1 MPLSL
6 ISRARSALAFI
17 TGWFR
22 SRDRDARLAE
32 EIRFHMDMA
41 AEKNRRL
48 GMATDEA
55 ARVAAVTFGGRE
67 QWREASRDEY
77 RSRPLDDLAQD
88 LRYAAR
94 TLRAAPAFTIA
105 AVLTLAI
112 GIGGNTA
119 IFSAVDGVM
128 LKPLPFSNEDR
139 LVRLYENDRVKGRM
153 RDEVAPGNFADW
165 RARATA
171 FAALA
176 TVEPYGFRLSGK
188 EGTEEIRNWNVTQ
201 DFFTVLDAKPLL
213 GRLFQRSDF
222 VQGAVPQAIILT
234 YASWQKRFGAD
245 PAIVGQHL
253 TLAGGQTTIVGVL
266 PRDFSYLETRTPQEF
281 YAPKVLDSIELRLR
295 YSGWYN
301 AVGRLKPGV
310 SVDQA
315 GADMNRVAAQLA
327 REYPKSNGNLGV
339 TVVPLRD
346 GIVGNSSRALVLSL
360 FAVGLVLLIACSN
373 VANLMLARTNRRG
386 REFAVRAALGA
397 GRWRIVRQVLTES
410 LLIAVLGGMSGIAL
424 AYWGVG
430 FIRAAS
436 PYQIPRV
443 DEVSVDSR
451 AFVFALV
458 TVVATTILFG
468 LVPAFRAAEPSA
480 GDELKAGGRSVGTGR
495 QHRLRSA
502 LVTAEVSLAIV
513 LLVSAGLLVRSFAS
527 LMSVDRGFR
536 SDHVLGALMF
546 TWEHAQTPAARR
558 EVVDRLVD
566 RARSLPGVI
575 AAGVTSSP
583 PLTGAVGLERG
594 PFTIPG
600 HPVPTGQEPSA
611 HVTSMTPGAL
621 DVLRMIVVR
630 GRAITAQDDSASAPV
645 VLINETMARRYWP
658 GENPIGRTV
667 KVGFYSAAIER
678 QVVGVVADTKQSA
691 LDAPAE
697 ATIYLPN
704 AQAPT
709 GSIWLVMH
717 TAIEPSAL
725 AHDVKRIVNEI
736 DPSIPVAGTPAF
748 DELVDDSLKPRR
760 FTLVLFVSF
769 AAAALV
775 LAMVGVYGVLSHG
788 TAERARE
795 FGVRI
800 ALGAQ
805 PAGHRTHGDAARA
818 RVGML
823 RYRRGHGGLSGCNT
837 SAQRTVVFNPAVR
850 RRHIRGGQRDHARD
864 GHGRVLR
871 PGPAGHSGGSA
882 RGAARGI
889 AARFVSRPGEGPAF
903 ATLCSRLD

>member
-1 MPLSL
+1 MPLSFL
-6 ISRARSALAFI
+6 SRIRSALGLI

-22 SRDRDARLAE
+22 SSDRDERLAE

-41 AEKNRRL
+41 AERNRQR
-48 GMATDEA
+48 GMTTDDA
-55 ARVAAVTFGGRE
+55 ARAAAVSFGGRE

-77 RSRPLDDLAQD
+77 RSRPLDDLTQD
-88 LRYAAR
+88 FRYGVR
-94 TLRAAPAFTIA
+94 TLKSAPAFTIA

-139 LVRLYENDRVKGRM
+139 LVRLYENDRTKGRM
-153 RDEVAPGNFADW
+153 RDDVAPGDFADW

-171 FAALA
+171 FASMA
-176 TVEPYGFRLSGK
+176 TAEPYGFRLTGK

-201 DFFTVLDAKPLL
+201 DFFAVLDAKPLL
-213 GRLFQRSDF
+213 GRLFQPSDF
-222 VQGAVPQAIILT
+222 VPGLPQVVVLT

-245 PAIVGQHL
+245 PAIVGKRISL
-253 TLAGGQTTIVGVL
+253 SSGQTTIVGVL

-281 YAPKVLDSIELRLR
+281 YAPKVLDSIELRLHS
-295 YSGWYN
+295 SGWYN

-310 SVDQA
+310 SVEQA
-315 GADMNRVAAQLA
+315 SADMNRVAAQLA
-327 REYPKSNGNLGV
+327 HDYPKSNGNLGV

-346 GIVGNSSRALVLSL
+346 GIVGGNSSRALLLSL

-386 REFAVRAALGA
+386 REFAVRSALGA

-410 LLIAVLGGMSGIAL
+410 LLIAFMGGVAGIGL
-424 AYWGVG
+424 ACLGVG

-443 DEVSVDSR
+443 DEIGVDSR
-451 AFVFALV
+451 AFVFALA
-458 TVVATTILFG
+458 TVVGTTILFG
-468 LVPAFRAAEPSA
+468 LVPAFRAAEPNA
-480 GDELKAGGRSVGTGR
+480 GEELKAGGRSVGASG

-502 LVTAEVSLAIV
+502 LVTAEVALAIM

-527 LMSVDRGFR
+527 LMNVDRGYR

-546 TWEHAQTPAARR
+546 TWEHATTPAARR
-558 EVVDRLVD
+558 QVAERLVD

-600 HPVPTGQEPSA
+600 HPVPSGQEPSA
-611 HVTSMTPGAL
+611 HLTSLTPGAL
-621 DVLRMIVVR
+621 DVLHMVVVR

-645 VLINETMARRYWP
+645 ALINEAMARRYWP
-658 GENPIGRTV
+658 GENPIGRAV
-667 KVGFYSAAIER
+667 RVGFYGAPIER
-678 QVVGVVADTKQSA
+678 QVVGIVADTKQSA

-717 TAIEPSAL
+717 TGIEPSAL
-725 AHDVKRIVNEI
+725 AHDVKRIVTEI

-748 DELVDDSLKPRR
+748 DELVDESVKPRR

-769 AAAALV
+769 AAAALL
-775 LAMVGVYGVLSHG
+775 LAIVGVYGVLSHG

-805 PAGHRTHGDAARA
+805 PADIVHMVMRQGLGSACLGIVLGLLGSAAATRA
-818 RVGML
+818 
-823 RYRRGHGGLSGCNT
+823 LSGLLFSVT
-837 SAQRTVVFNPAVR
+837 PFDAVTFSAVSALMLTTAMVACYVPAR
-850 RRHIRGGQRDHARD
+850 RAT
-864 GHGRVLR
+864 RVDPLVALR
-871 PGPAGHSGGSA
+871 AG
-882 RGAARGI
+882 
-889 AARFVSRPGEGPAF
+889 
-903 ATLCSRLD
+903 

>member
-1 MPLSL
+1 MPLSFL
-6 ISRARSALAFI
+6 SRIRSALGLIA
-17 TGWFR
+17 GWFR
-22 SRDRDARLAE
+22 SSDRDERLAE
-32 EIRFHMDMA
+32 EIRFHIDMA
-41 AEKNRRL
+41 AERNRRR
-48 GMATDEA
+48 GMTTDDA
-55 ARVAAVTFGGRE
+55 SRAAAVSFGGRE

-77 RSRPLDDLAQD
+77 RSRPVDDLAQD
-88 LRYAAR
+88 LRYGVR
-94 TLRAAPAFTIA
+94 TLKSAPAFTIA

-128 LKPLPFSNEDR
+128 LKPLPFSSEDR
-139 LVRLYENDRVKGRM
+139 LVRLYENDRTKGRM
-153 RDEVAPGNFADW
+153 RDEVAPGNFAEW

-171 FAALA
+171 FSVMA
-176 TVEPYGFRLSGK
+176 TAEPYGFRLSGK
-188 EGTEEIRNWNVTQ
+188 EGTEELRNWNVTQ

-213 GRLFQRSDF
+213 GRLFQPSDF
-222 VQGAVPQAIILT
+222 VPGLPQVIVLT

-245 PAIVGQHL
+245 PNIVGKHIS
-253 TLAGGQTTIVGVL
+253 LAGGQTTIVGVL

-281 YAPKVLDSIELRLR
+281 YAPKVLDSLERKLH

-310 SVDQA
+310 TVEQA
-315 GADMNRVAAQLA
+315 SADMNRVAAQLA
-327 REYPKSNGNLGV
+327 HELPKTNGNLGV

-410 LLIAVLGGMSGIAL
+410 LLIALLGGLTGIAL

-430 FIRAAS
+430 FIRGAS

-443 DEVSVDSR
+443 DEISVDGR

-468 LVPAFRAAEPSA
+468 LVPAFRAADPNA
-480 GDELKAGGRSVGTGR
+480 GDDLKAGGRSVGTGG
-495 QHRLRSA
+495 QHRLRAA
-502 LVTAEVSLAIV
+502 LVTAEVALAIM

-527 LMSVDRGFR
+527 LMNVDRGYR

-546 TWEHAQTPAARR
+546 TWEHATTPTARSEVAA
-558 EVVDRLVD
+558 RLVD
-566 RARSLPGVI
+566 RARALPGVI

-600 HPVPTGQEPSA
+600 QPVPAGQQPSA
-611 HVTSMTPGAL
+611 HLTSLTPGAL
-621 DVLRMIVVR
+621 EVLHMVVVR
-630 GRAITAQDDSASAPV
+630 GRAITSKDDSASTPV
-645 VLINETMARRYWP
+645 ALINETMARRYWP
-658 GENPIGRTV
+658 GENPIGRAV
-667 KVGFYSAAIER
+667 KVGYYAAPVER
-678 QVVGVVADTKQSA
+678 QVVGIVADTKQSA

-736 DPSIPVAGTPAF
+736 DPSIPVAGTPAL

-769 AAAALV
+769 AAAALM
-775 LAMVGVYGVLSHG
+775 LAIVGVYGVLSHG

-805 PAGHRTHGDAARA
+805 PGDIVRMVM
-818 RVGML
+818 RQ
-823 RYRRGHGGLSGCNT
+823 GL
-837 SAQRTVVFNPAVR
+837 
-850 RRHIRGGQRDHARD
+850 
-864 GHGRVLR
+864 
-871 PGPAGHSGGSA
+871 GSA
-882 RGAARGI
+882 CLGILLGLVGSAAATRALGALLFSVTPFDAVTFSSVSALMLVTAMLACYVPARR
-889 AARFVSRPGEGPAF
+889 ATRVDPLVALREG
-903 ATLCSRLD
+903 

>member
-1 MPLSL
+1 MPLSFF
-6 ISRARSALAFI
+6 SRVRSALGLF

-22 SRDRDARLAE
+22 STDRDERLAE
-32 EIRFHMDMA
+32 EICFHMDMA
-41 AEKNRRL
+41 AERNRKR
-48 GMATDEA
+48 GMTTDDA
-55 ARVAAVTFGGRE
+55 ARAAAVSFGGRE

-88 LRYAAR
+88 FRYGVR
-94 TLRAAPAFTIA
+94 TLKSAPAFTIA

-139 LVRLYENDRVKGRM
+139 LVRLYENDRAKGRM
-153 RDEVAPGNFADW
+153 RDEVAPGDFAEW

-171 FAALA
+171 FAAMA
-176 TVEPYGFRLSGK
+176 TAEPYGYRLSGK
-188 EGTEEIRNWNVTQ
+188 DGTEEIRNWNVTQ
-201 DFFTVLDAKPLL
+201 DFFTVLDAKPFL
-213 GRLFQRSDF
+213 GRLFQPSDF
-222 VQGAVPQAIILT
+222 VPGLPQVVVLT

-245 PAIVGQHL
+245 PAIVGKRI
-253 TLAGGQTTIVGVL
+253 TLSSGQTTIIGVL
-266 PRDFSYLETRTPQEF
+266 PRNFSYLETRTPQEF
-281 YAPKVLDSIELRLR
+281 YAPKVLDSIELKLH

-310 SVDQA
+310 TVEQA
-315 GADMNRVAAQLA
+315 SADMNRVGAQLA
-327 REYPKSNGNLGV
+327 SELPKSNANIGV

-410 LLIAVLGGMSGIAL
+410 LLIALLGGCAGIAL

-443 DEVSVDSR
+443 DEISVDSR
-451 AFVFALV
+451 AFIFALM

-468 LVPAFRAAEPSA
+468 LVPAFRAAESNA
-480 GDELKAGGRSVGTGR
+480 GDELKAGGRSVGTGG
-495 QHRLRSA
+495 QHRLRAA
-502 LVTAEVSLAIV
+502 LVTAEVALAIM
-513 LLVSAGLLVRSFAS
+513 LLVSAGLLVRSFSS
-527 LMSVDRGFR
+527 LMSVDRGYR
-536 SDHVLGALMF
+536 TDHVLGALMF
-546 TWEHAQTPAARR
+546 TWEHATTPTARR
-558 EVVDRLVD
+558 VVAERLVD
-566 RARSLPGVI
+566 RAQSLPGVI

-594 PFTIPG
+594 PFTIAG
-600 HPVPTGQEPSA
+600 HPVPTGQLPSA
-611 HVTSMTPGAL
+611 HVTSLTPGAL
-621 DVLRMIVVR
+621 DVLHMVVIR
-630 GRAITAQDDSASAPV
+630 GRAITAKDDSASMPV
-645 VLINETMARRYWP
+645 ALINETMARHYWP

-667 KVGFYSAAIER
+667 KIGFYSAAVER
-678 QVVGVVADTKQSA
+678 QVVGIVADTKQSA

-709 GSIWLVMH
+709 GSIWLVLH
-717 TAIEPSAL
+717 TAIDPSAL

-748 DELVDDSLKPRR
+748 DELIDESVKPRR

-769 AAAALV
+769 AAAALL
-775 LAMVGVYGVLSHG
+775 LAIVGVYGVLSHG

-805 PAGHRTHGDAARA
+805 PGDIVRMVM
-818 RVGML
+818 RQ
-823 RYRRGHGGLSGCNT
+823 GL
-837 SAQRTVVFNPAVR
+837 
-850 RRHIRGGQRDHARD
+850 
-864 GHGRVLR
+864 
-871 PGPAGHSGGSA
+871 GSA
-882 RGAARGI
+882 CVGIVIGLMGSAAATRALSVLLFSVRPFDAITFGAVSAIMLVTAMLACYIPARR
-889 AARFVSRPGEGPAF
+889 ATRVDPLVALREG
-903 ATLCSRLD
+903 